1 MKSLEEVKMMTMIK
15 RIIAACVALVAGVDA
30 IFNMQKMSDTRSV
43 KATIETFLATAL
55 YCCGMLVTLE

>member
-1 MKSLEEVKMMTMIK
+1 MTMIK
-15 RIIAACVALVAGVDA
+15 RIIAAIVAIVAGIDA

>member
-1 MKSLEEVKMMTMIK
+1 MTMIT

-43 KATIETFLATAL
+43 KATIETFLTAAL